1 MTDLYIGKDN
11 DYVKVDLFED
21 ENIFYENKLIELGE
35 VGAIF
40 SDSTNTFT
48 IPATQN
54 NNKIFDFWFE
64 INYDLGISY
73 NPQKRVKSYIETDT
87 IPYRFGE
94 IQLEGVNEKDGIVQ
108 SYSITFYSEILSLED
123 LFGEDTLSD
132 LITDDRFD
140 FNYSLANAIKF
151 LGSEYSDVLN
161 TEGNKIDGELTYPLI
176 YPLEGDISFLTSE
189 VSDINDS
196 NSINF
201 NSLRPGIRVK
211 KIIQLIEEKYNIKFE
226 GKIFNSPAFTN
237 LFLWLNAEEDDNKI
251 TKPFNMLQLDID
263 KDLEYRFLNETP
275 IVTQNLEVVN
285 INAKT
290 FNIDLDEGEISL
302 KYNLTEILQDVEN
315 QHSTNLNSLDI
326 FTTIRLRMQ
335 DSRGTNNYEGRGEI
349 QLFNKETGEVI
360 LSEYEKRG
368 SSGTRGAIQTYIPIN
383 ISVNTSNINNLPVIE
398 ETYGVRY
405 LVDGQ
410 EEEITGLFFSVGATY
425 RNPTINNGLGLRYE
439 FVTLSGVGSLFLPF
453 SQSQFVEVPFDI
465 KNNLPDITVNDY
477 IKDIIKLYG
486 LIIRPISSNRFYFD
500 TFENYIEEGET
511 INITK
516 YTDISSINSDRKE
529 VNKSIE
535 FKYNEIDSV
544 FAEVQNNGN
553 GKYTFDVDSKNNKE
567 IELETS
573 IVTPTRLLSGEIDDV
588 QTNIN
593 LFLLQDADGSKTWT
607 SDPIHY
613 YYNGIVSTNENK
625 DSVNFK
631 YVEETFSLNEI
642 PLIDSSNSQILNQ
655 VTNDLNFNPII
666 GSNFHNSR
674 QLVSKNQFNN
684 FYKPFI
690 DNIYASNNRV
700 INLTLYL
707 PDLIINK
714 IDLNSILIYRNN
726 QFLIENIKVNLNT
739 GKSSIKIYPYNKNR
753 FEGLTEGFVNFTG
766 VVQNSEMVYNKAKH
780 FAGFTFN
787 SNSPFFIIKRNIG
800 DGTDWIDLPVMNYNR
815 GKQEVVFN
823 IDNNSSNQPREM
835 ELEIGNDDGIF
846 KLLIR
851 QF

>member
-48 IPATQN
+48 IPATEK
-54 NNKIFDFWFE
+54 NNKLFDYWFE
-64 INYDLGISY
+64 INYDLGISF
-73 NPQKRVKSYIETDT
+73 NPQKRVKSYIEINT
-87 IPYRFGE
+87 IPYRFGQ

-123 LFGEDTLSD
+123 VFGDDTLSD

-140 FNYSLANAIKF
+140 FSYSLANAIKF

-161 TEGNKIDGELTYPLI
+161 VDGNKIDGELTYPLI

-196 NSINF
+196 NNINF
-201 NSLRPGIRVK
+201 NNLRPGIRVQ
-211 KIIQLIEEKYNIKFE
+211 KIIELIEEKYNIKFE
-226 GKIFNSPAFTN
+226 GKVFNSPAFTN
-237 LFLWLNAEEDDNKI
+237 LFLWLNAEEDNNKI

-275 IVTQNLEVVN
+275 IITQNLQVVN

-290 FNIDLDEGEISL
+290 FNLDLDEGTISI
-302 KYNLTEILQDVEN
+302 KYNIFDILQQVES
-315 QHSTNLNSLDI
+315 QHTANLTSLDI

-349 QLFNKETGEVI
+349 QLYNKATGEVI

-368 SSGTRGAIQTYIPIN
+368 SSGTRGAIQTYVPIN
-383 ISVNTSNINNLPVIE
+383 ISINTSNISSIPVIE

-410 EEEITGLFFSVGATY
+410 EEEITGFFFSVGTTY
-425 RNPTINNGLGLRYE
+425 RSPTINNGLGLRYE

-453 SQSQFVEVPFDI
+453 SQFTFVEVPFDV

-477 IKDIIKLYG
+477 VKYVIKLYG

-516 YTDISSINSDRKE
+516 YADTSSINSERKE

-535 FKYNEIDSV
+535 FKYNEIDSI
-544 FAEVQNNGN
+544 FSEVQNNGN

-573 IVTPTRLLSGEIDDV
+573 IATPTRLLSGELQDV

-593 LFLLQDADGSKTWT
+593 LFLLQDADGSKTWS

-613 YYNGIVSTNENK
+613 YYNGVVITNENK
-625 DSVNFK
+625 DLINFQ
-631 YVEETFSLNEI
+631 YIEETFSLDEI

-655 VTNDLNFNPII
+655 VTNDLNFSPVI

-707 PDLIINK
+707 PYLILNK

-739 GKSSIKIYPYNKNR
+739 GKSSINIYPYNKNR
-753 FEGLTEGFVNFTG
+753 FEELSEGFVNFTG
-766 VVQNSEMVYNKAKH
+766 VVQNSEMIYNKAKH
-780 FAGFTFN
+780 FTGFTFN
-787 SNSPFFIIKRNIG
+787 SNSPFFIIKRNTG
-800 DGTDWIDLPVMNYNR
+800 DGTEWIDLPVMNYNR
-815 GKQEVVFN
+815 GRQEVVFN
-823 IDNNSSNQPREM
+823 IKNNSSNQTREM

-846 KLLIR
+846 KLLII